1 MRSKFGG
8 WGARWPVS
16 ASTKA
21 ASSPL
26 ASSRLKRRSN
36 PIVVPGFSLMP
47 APPQSEPPMCPGHTS
62 AKSPRARRRCT
73 DAYSPRA
80 PSSLSTARSGRATS
94 PTKSE
99 SPVTTSQGSAPRLSS
114 AIR

>member
-1 MRSKFGG
+1 MRRKFGG

-16 ASTKA
+16 ALTKA
-21 ASSPL
+21 ASSSL

-62 AKSPRARRRCT
+62 A
-73 DAYSPRA
+73 
-80 PSSLSTARSGRATS
+80 
-94 PTKSE
+94 
-99 SPVTTSQGSAPRLSS
+99 Q
-114 AIR
+114 